1 MRPLS
6 NYIALTLL
14 VWNAGCAAAT
24 GTAGTPTQDSS
35 VPAASRGTTRETAN
49 VITREMIE
57 STKEPN
63 TYNLVRNLRPDWLRK
78 RGVRGGGAGADVVVY
93 LDGMR
98 VGDPGYLQQIPTQDV
113 KTIRHLSGPE
123 ADTRFGRGHE
133 YGAILVSSRS
143 AT

>member
-1 MRPLS
+1 MRPLR
-6 NYIALTLL
+6 NYIALILL

-24 GTAGTPTQDSS
+24 GAAGTPTQESS
-35 VPAASRGTTRETAN
+35 VPAASRGTARERAN
-49 VITREMIE
+49 AVTREMIE

-63 TYNLVRNLRPDWLRK
+63 TYLLIRNLRPDWLRK
-78 RGVRGGGAGADVVVY
+78 RGVRGGAAGADVVVY

-98 VGDPGYLQQIPTQDV
+98 LGGPGSLQQIPTQDV
-113 KTIRHLSGPE
+113 ETIRHLTGPE

-133 YGAILVSSRS
+133 YGAIVVSSRF